1 MNIGIIPRVRNIKK
15 NSIEYSVDKKL
26 IDILNKI
33 YKKPKITI
41 VHSYKAQK
49 INLLVISGGN
59 NIKIFSKKKNDLIRN
74 KITLFHFKKNLKNKT
89 PIIGICY
96 GAQLIAHFFRSKL
109 KKYQNHVGNHS
120 VTLKNSK
127 FNKNL
132 KKNNVVNSYHDYA
145 ITNLGSHLSTLA
157 VAKDNTIEAF
167 KHKKLK
173 ILGIMWHPE
182 RYEKIKKIDIEYF
195 KRIK

>member
-41 VHSYKAQK
+41 IHDYKVKK

-59 NIKIFSKKKNDLIRN
+59 NIKIFSRKKNDLIRN
-74 KITLFHFKKNLKNKT
+74 KITLFHLKKNLKNKT

-96 GAQLIAHFFRSKL
+96 GAQLIAHFYKSKL
-109 KKYQNHVGNHS
+109 KKNPNHVGNHS
-120 VTLKNSK
+120 LTLKNLK
-127 FNKNL
+127 FNRNL
-132 KKNNVVNSYHDYA
+132 KKNTEVNSYHDYA
-145 ITNLGSHLSTLA
+145 ITNLGSQLSTLA

-167 KHKKLK
+167 KHKNSK

-182 RYEKIKKIDIEYF
+182 RYGQIKKIDIKYF